1 MVAIII
7 QHRQKNSMVKNRERL
22 LGRLVFQ
29 VRKKKKFGWVNETN
43 LEDKLNIWKTTSSQD
58 CVCIL
63 FLGQSPQ

>member
-1 MVAIII
+1 MEAIII

-29 VRKKKKFGWVNETN
+29 VRKKKFGWVNETN

-58 CVCIL
+58 SVCIL